1 MSYTHSDCTLFGI
14 ELPVW
19 ALCTDPFIIP
29 NRYSAGNFCQ
39 KEKYAFYRQ
48 IKKIKIVVKFFL
60 LSNTYSFTFFIKN
73 PQKIYLFIGPQRTK
87 LRVFWLADQDTY
99 EE

>member
-87 LRVFWLADQDTY
+87 LRVF
-99 EE
+99 